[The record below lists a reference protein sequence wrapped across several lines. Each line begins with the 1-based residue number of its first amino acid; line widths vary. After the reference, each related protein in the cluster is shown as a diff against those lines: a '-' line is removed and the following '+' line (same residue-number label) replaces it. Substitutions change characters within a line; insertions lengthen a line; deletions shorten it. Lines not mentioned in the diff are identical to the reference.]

1 MHAMSTPTHLAAA
14 PRTAHAPA
22 HAAAVSLPDR
32 RLVMLLAAAAGL
44 GVAPLYYAQ
53 PMLAALGADVGA
65 SARAIGFMPTLTQ
78 LGYALGILLLA
89 PLGDR
94 FDRRRVIVSK
104 AAALVVAL
112 LLAAFAPSLG
122 LLLAASFAIGLTAT
136 MAQDVVP
143 AAATLAHDAHR
154 GRIVGTV
161 MTGLLLGILLSRVV
175 AGFVAE
181 TIGWRAMF
189 ALAAASVAAIGVIAA
204 RGLPR
209 FEPATQLSY
218 RALIASLGELWR
230 RHPAL
235 RLAALAQGL
244 LAVGFSAFWST
255 LAVMLHGAP
264 FHLGSAA
271 AGAFGLAGA
280 AGALAAPI
288 AGRLADHHGPE
299 RVTRIGIAIATVSFA
314 AMGAAPLMT
323 PHAQLALLA
332 AATIGFDLG
341 VQATLIAH
349 QAIVYRID
357 PASRSR
363 LNAVLFVGMFIG
375 MAAGA
380 AAGSALLAQFGWNAV
395 IVLAVATSVAALA
408 VRMWRR

>member
-1 MHAMSTPTHLAAA
+1 MSTPHRLDAA
-14 PRTAHAPA
+14 PHARPAA
-22 HAAAVSLPDR
+22 HAAASSLPGR
-32 RLVMLLAAAAGL
+32 RLVLLLAAAAGL

-53 PMLAALGADVGA
+53 PMLGALGPDLGA
-65 SARAIGFMPTLTQ
+65 SARAIGFVPTLTQ

-94 FDRRRVIVSK
+94 FDRRRVIVAK

-112 LLAAFAPSLG
+112 LLAAVAPSLG

-143 AAATLAHDAHR
+143 AAATLAHDQHR

-181 TIGWRAMF
+181 TAGWRAMF
-189 ALAAASVAAIGVIAA
+189 ALAAASVAAIGIVAA

-209 FEPATQLSY
+209 FAPTTQLPY
-218 RALIASLGELWR
+218 RALIGSLRELWQ
-230 RHPAL
+230 RHRAL
-235 RLAALAQGL
+235 RRAALAQGL
-244 LAVGFSAFWST
+244 LAIGFSAFWST
-255 LAVMLHGAP
+255 LAIMLHDAP

-288 AGRLADHHGPE
+288 AGRLADRHGPE
-299 RVTRIGIAIATVSFA
+299 HVTRIGIGIATLSFA
-314 AMGAAPLMT
+314 AMAAAPAM
-323 PHAQLALLA
+323 PAHAQLALLA

-357 PASRSR
+357 PTSRSR

-380 AAGSALLAQFGWNAV
+380 ALGGLLLAQLGWNAV
-395 IVLAVATSVAALA
+395 IGLAVASSLAALA
-408 VRMWRR
+408 VRMWRQ

>member
-1 MHAMSTPTHLAAA
+1 MSTPTHRAAA
-14 PRTAHAPA
+14 PRAAHAPA
-22 HAAAVSLPDR
+22 HAAAASLPDR

-65 SARAIGFMPTLTQ
+65 SARAIGFVPTLTQ

-181 TIGWRAMF
+181 TIGWRPTF
-189 ALAAASVAAIGVIAA
+189 ALAAASVAAFGVIAA

-235 RLAALAQGL
+235 RRAAPAQGL

-255 LAVMLHGAP
+255 LAGMLPGAP

-299 RVTRIGIAIATVSFA
+299 RVTRIGIAIAMVSFA

-332 AATIGFDLG
+332 VATIGFDLG

>member
-1 MHAMSTPTHLAAA
+1 MSTPHRLDAA
-14 PRTAHAPA
+14 PHARPAA
-22 HAAAVSLPDR
+22 HAAASSLPGR
-32 RLVMLLAAAAGL
+32 RLVLLLAAAAGL

-53 PMLAALGADVGA
+53 PMLGALGPDLGA
-65 SARAIGFMPTLTQ
+65 SARAIGFVPTLTQ

-94 FDRRRVIVSK
+94 FDRRRVIVAK

-112 LLAAFAPSLG
+112 LLAAVAPSLG

-143 AAATLAHDAHR
+143 AAATLAHDQHR

-181 TIGWRAMF
+181 TAGWRAMF
-189 ALAAASVAAIGVIAA
+189 ALAAASVAAIGIVAA

-209 FEPATQLSY
+209 FAPTTQLPY
-218 RALIASLGELWR
+218 RALIGSLRELWQ
-230 RHPAL
+230 RHRAL
-235 RLAALAQGL
+235 RRAALAQGL
-244 LAVGFSAFWST
+244 LAIGFSAFWST
-255 LAVMLHGAP
+255 LAIMLHDAP

-288 AGRLADHHGPE
+288 AGRLADRHGPE
-299 RVTRIGIAIATVSFA
+299 HVTRIGIGIATLSFA
-314 AMGAAPLMT
+314 AMAAAPAM
-323 PHAQLALLA
+323 PAQAQLALLA

-380 AAGSALLAQFGWNAV
+380 ALGGLLLAQLGWNAV
-395 IVLAVATSVAALA
+395 IGLAVASSLAALA
-408 VRMWRR
+408 VRMWRQ